1 MSGDKLYSDDDV
13 WAKID
18 ADVEELRTRKTP
30 LYVHKRIMDSL
41 PDDLY
46 GNKVPWYRKPVVLSP
61 LSLIS
66 TIIGAIVLGMLFCRY
81 F

>member
-1 MSGDKLYSDDDV
+1 MSGDELRRDDDV

-18 ADVEELRTRKTP
+18 AGVEEMRTRKTP

-46 GNKVPWYRKPVVLSP
+46 GRKVPWYQKSATLSP
-61 LSLIS
+61 ISLIS
-66 TIIGAIVLGMLFCRY
+66 TIIGGILLGLLICRY
-81 F
+81 L